1 MPHIGILIIFY
12 DIANDNICIVE
23 WFRSW
28 ECDMSESELSDH
40 CDQAQEWG
48 LLFLN
53 FPATNVQYGIYF
65 QLNDLITLLINI
77 FHIRA
82 RAARGSLVPG
92 SRTHFLDNYSASAIL
107 HRNVVL
113 QFVDCWIFL
122 SSNCCNFIPRGQLT
136 DLLFVIICCFCS

>member
-1 MPHIGILIIFY
+1 
-12 DIANDNICIVE
+12 
-23 WFRSW
+23 
-28 ECDMSESELSDH
+28 MSESELSAH

-113 QFVDCWIFL
+113 QFVRGRLIVESFSHLTVVTLFPVDC
-122 SSNCCNFIPRGQLT
+122 
-136 DLLFVIICCFCS
+136 